1 MPAKVTELSQRIA
14 QLAASFPPPDY
25 PDVDGASDPTLH
37 GGAWTPWRTAPVQKS
52 DDEAAAPKRR
62 SVLLITVDDLRPQLN
77 VSYGVPEVITP
88 HIDELARSGTT
99 FLRAYVQQQV
109 CSPSRNS
116 FMTVRTTATTTATA
130 GPWLE
135 CVSERVC
142 ALGGRVGG
150 RTARRCGTS
159 STISYAQSPSLPT

>member
-37 GGAWTPWRTAPVQKS
+37 GGAWTPWRAAPVQKS

-88 HIDELARSGTT
+88 HIDELATSGTT
-99 FLRAYVQQQV
+99 FLRAYVQMQV
-109 CSPSRNS
+109 CAPSRNS
-116 FMTVRTTATTTATA
+116 FMTGVR
-130 GPWLE
+130 
-135 CVSERVC
+135 
-142 ALGGRVGG
+142 
-150 RTARRCGTS
+150 
-159 STISYAQSPSLPT
+159 Y